1 MSRGGQ
7 LTADKIRELG
17 RATESRADLLLQA
30 YLSELSIEDSQST
43 KHYRV
48 LRDCGVIQEGLD
60 SITLSKEMRRLFDI
74 MAKKSHRLH
83 VMPDIEE
90 WKRNIEHYS
99 KLALNASY
107 EVDEASHEQGYLDT
121 IEDYSYELADALIQ
135 EMASIEFTINSELNN
150 TFNLKSK
157 RIILDTLTQKIKS
170 QIEKVQSLSREELH
184 KCHAGNYKVSM
195 ILDNLLFGTID
206 QCIKELTIS
215 LDKTVVL
222 IDKLKKEQT
231 RQNERLWRLHRHIR
245 NGQYNP
251 KDVVLS
257 FDDLVAHNL
266 AFGGMAV
273 ETQLTNVDVE
283 EDKFLLL
290 GLLDKMSPPKRT
302 LKDSVSNHYD
312 DPLLHVDDDNTSK
325 PRLSA
330 EQRWAYD
337 FMKYNNTNDINK
349 NLSVRQFWE
358 RFEVNRIIKFKSFLA
373 LVMHICKSNFRDDAI
388 VHTKE
393 GYQWKLYLK
402 TKTPSELCNTIR
414 IFDARYIRYKVAD
427 NEPSLDK
434 VWR

>member
-7 LTADKIRELG
+7 LTEEKIRDLG
-17 RATESRADLLLQA
+17 RAVDSRAELLLQA

-43 KHYRV
+43 KHYRT
-48 LRDCGVIQEGLD
+48 LRDCGVIQEGVD
-60 SITLSKEMRRLFDI
+60 SITLSKEMRRIFDV
-74 MAKKSHRLH
+74 MAKKAHRLH

-107 EVDEASHEQGYLDT
+107 DINESSNEQSYLDT

-157 RIILDTLTQKIKS
+157 RIILETLTQKIKS

-195 ILDNLLFGTID
+195 ILDSLLFGTID
-206 QCIKELTIS
+206 QCIKELMIS

-231 RQNERLWRLHRHIR
+231 RQNEMLWRLHRHIR

-273 ETQLTNVDVE
+273 ESHLTNVDIE
-283 EDKFLLL
+283 GDKFLLL
-290 GLLDKMSPPKRT
+290 GLLDKMSAPKRT
-302 LKDSVSNHYD
+302 IKDSVDNHYD
-312 DPLLHVDDDNTSK
+312 DPLLQVEDDK
-325 PRLSA
+325 PNKAILSE

-337 FMKYNNTNDINK
+337 FMKYNNTDNLDN
-349 NLSVRQFWE
+349 NLSVKEFWE
-358 RFEVNRIIKFKSFLA
+358 RFEVNRIIEFKSFLA
-373 LVMHICKSNFRDDAI
+373 LVMHICKSNFRGNTI
-388 VHTKE
+388 VHTKD

-402 TKTPSELCNTIR
+402 TTTPSNLCHTVR
-414 IFDARYIRYKVAD
+414 IFDARYVRYKIAD

-434 VWR
+434 VWK